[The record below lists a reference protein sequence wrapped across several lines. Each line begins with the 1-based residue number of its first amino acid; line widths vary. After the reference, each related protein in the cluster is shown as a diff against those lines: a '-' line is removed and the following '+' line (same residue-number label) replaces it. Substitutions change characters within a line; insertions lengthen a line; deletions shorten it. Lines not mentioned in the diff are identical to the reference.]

1 MASYLV
7 TGGAGFIGSH
17 LAEELVRRGHR
28 VRVADSLITGKRRN
42 LEHVDGVDF
51 LEGDLADMDVAVRA
65 VAGMEYVLH
74 QAAIPSV
81 PRSVTDPRTSHR
93 ANVDAALNLL
103 IAAREAGVKRLVYA
117 GSSAAYGNAPTL
129 PKREDMPPNPLSPY
143 ALQKLMAEQYCRMFT
158 FLYGFETVTIRYFN
172 VFGPRQ
178 DPGSPYSGVISL
190 FATALL
196 EGRQPTIYGDGEQT
210 RDFTYVANVVDG
222 VLRACE
228 APKAAGEVINVATG
242 GRISLN
248 ELLRVM
254 SGFVGASVA
263 PIYKAERAGDVKD
276 SQADITKAR
285 TLLGYAPI
293 VGLEEGLRR
302 TIEWCRAE
310 HTTPAPP
317 VGGRFESGR

>member
-17 LAEELVRRGHR
+17 LVEELVRRGDR
-28 VRVADSLITGKRRN
+28 VRVADNLVTGKRRN
-42 LEHVDGVDF
+42 LEHVDGVEF
-51 LEGDLADMDVAVRA
+51 LEGDLASMDVAVRA
-65 VAGMEYVLH
+65 VAGMDYVLH

-81 PRSVTDPRTSHR
+81 PRSVTDPMTSHR
-93 ANVDAALNLL
+93 ANVDAALNVLV
-103 IAAREAGVKRLVYA
+103 AARDAHVKRLVYA
-117 GSSAAYGNAPTL
+117 GSSAAYGNAATL

-143 ALQKLMAEQYCRMFT
+143 ALQKLVVEQYCQMFT
-158 FLYGFETVTIRYFN
+158 QLYGFETVTIRYFN

-190 FATALL
+190 FSTALL

-228 APKAAGEVINVATG
+228 APQAAGEVINVATG

-254 SGFVGASVA
+254 SGLVGARVT
-263 PIYKAERAGDVKD
+263 PIYREERAGDVKD

-285 TLLGYAPI
+285 TLLGYSPI

-302 TIEWCRAE
+302 TIEWCRGE
-310 HTTPAPP
+310 QTTPAPL
-317 VGGRFESGR
+317 VGGRSEGGR